1 MPGVVYLL
9 SAATALACGFLLWRA
24 WRRNGVRLLF
34 WSALC
39 FFGLCVDN
47 VLLYVDLILVP
58 DVYLYNAPSIAGL
71 IGVSLLLFGLIWD
84 TT

>member
-1 MPGVVYLL
+1 MPGIVYLL
-9 SAATALACGFLLWRA
+9 SAATALACGVLLWRA

-39 FFGLCVDN
+39 FIGLCLDN
-47 VLLYVDLILVP
+47 VLLYVDVIVVP
-58 DVYLYNAPSIAGL
+58 DVHMYNAPSVAGL
-71 IGVSLLLFGLIWD
+71 ISVGLLLFGLIWD